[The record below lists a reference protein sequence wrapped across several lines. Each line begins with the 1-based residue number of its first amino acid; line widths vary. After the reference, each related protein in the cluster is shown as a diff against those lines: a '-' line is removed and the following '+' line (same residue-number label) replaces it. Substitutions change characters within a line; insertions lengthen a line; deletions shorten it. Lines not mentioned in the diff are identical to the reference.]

1 MAISDDKIRIMVT
14 ITKTENQILKELAQ
28 KENRSVSNLAST
40 LLKQYIDEN
49 NIEVPNK
56 K

>member
-1 MAISDDKIRIMVT
+1 MAVSDDKIRIMVT
-14 ITKTENQILKELAQ
+14 ITKAENQILKELAK

-49 NIEVPNK
+49 SVDNTK
-56 K
+56 